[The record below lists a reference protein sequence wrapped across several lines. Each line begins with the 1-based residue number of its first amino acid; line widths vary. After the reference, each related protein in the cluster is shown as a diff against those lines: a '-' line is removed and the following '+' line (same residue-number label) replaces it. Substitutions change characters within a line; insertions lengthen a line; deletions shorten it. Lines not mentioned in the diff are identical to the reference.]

1 MNWKEKKKDCI
12 RYDNSL
18 NGTQLALLGRITY
31 FNQPTTKVK
40 RNKTLSVHPK
50 GFSVYVPLSLVIR
63 DICDAR
69 FVQIFLQ

>member
-1 MNWKEKKKDCI
+1 
-12 RYDNSL
+12 
-18 NGTQLALLGRITY
+18 LLGRITY